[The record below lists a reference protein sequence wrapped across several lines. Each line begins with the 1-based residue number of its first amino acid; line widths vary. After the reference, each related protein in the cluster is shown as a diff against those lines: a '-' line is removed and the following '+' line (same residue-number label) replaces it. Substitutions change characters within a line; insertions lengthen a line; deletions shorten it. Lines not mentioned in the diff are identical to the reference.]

1 MMNMPSSDRREFP
14 YGTYLSYRNDHS
26 PIMRFLDLILPED
39 KIFFTLFKEMA
50 GKIADA
56 ATTLNEITH
65 ELPGGTEKAHRVR
78 QIEHQGDEITRKIY
92 EQLNESLITP
102 LEPDEIA
109 RLAPAL
115 DDVLDKTDWVTHQ
128 LCNYG
133 IPETNDILKE
143 YSYLIFLA
151 SNEISHAIECL
162 SDLKKP
168 EDVKTH
174 AMEIGR
180 LYNLSTELLSRAI
193 LDLFRTKDLL
203 MIIKLKDI
211 YEGFAKVMEKCN
223 DAGHALSDIA
233 MAHS

>member
-1 MMNMPSSDRREFP
+1 
-14 YGTYLSYRNDHS
+14 
-26 PIMRFLDLILPED
+26 MRIRDLILPED
-39 KIFFTLFKEMA
+39 TVFFTLFQEMA
-50 GKIADA
+50 EKITEAS
-56 ATTLNEITH
+56 TTLNEITH
-65 ELPGGTEKAHRVR
+65 ELPNGTEKAHRVR

-102 LEPDEIA
+102 LESDEIA
-109 RLAPAL
+109 RLAPAF
-115 DDVLDKTDWVTHQ
+115 DDVLDRIDWVTHQ

-143 YSYLIFLA
+143 YSYLIVL
-151 SNEISHAIECL
+151 SGTEISHAIKSL
-162 SDLKKP
+162 SNLKNPDDTKN
-168 EDVKTH
+168 H
-174 AMEIGR
+174 AMELSR

-193 LDLFRTKDLL
+193 LELFKTQDIL

-211 YEGFAKVMEKCN
+211 YEGFAKVMETCN

>member
-1 MMNMPSSDRREFP
+1 
-14 YGTYLSYRNDHS
+14 
-26 PIMRFLDLILPED
+26 MRIRDLILPED
-39 KIFFTLFKEMA
+39 KVFFILFKEMA
-50 GKIADA
+50 EKITEA

-65 ELPGGTEKAHRVR
+65 ELPGGTEKGHKVR
-78 QIEHQGDEITRKIY
+78 QIEHIGDEITRKIY

-109 RLAPAL
+109 RLAPAF
-115 DDVLDKTDWVTHQ
+115 DDVLDRMDWVTHQ

-133 IPETNDILKE
+133 IPESNDVLKE
-143 YSYLIFLA
+143 YSYLILL
-151 SNEISHAIECL
+151 SSTEISHAIE
-162 SDLKKP
+162 SMANLKNP

-174 AMEIGR
+174 VLEISR

-193 LDLFRTKDLL
+193 LELFKTQDLL

-223 DAGHALSDIA
+223 DVGHALGDIA
-233 MAHS
+233 RAHA